1 MPLLAIGCAVVG
13 DWLRRCWRSVAPL
26 LAGLSVG
33 GRQPVMRAKE
43 VKKAECSKYF
53 HPLFHVLAFFQELCG
68 RYKRFGL
75 RLL

>member
-1 MPLLAIGCAVVG
+1 MPLLVVGCAVVG
-13 DWLRRCWRSVAPL
+13 GRLCRRWRLVVPL
-26 LAGLSVG
+26 LAGSSVG
-33 GRQPVMRAKE
+33 GRQPVIRAKE

-53 HPLFHVLAFFQELCG
+53 HPLFRVLAFFQELCG